1 MQLIK
6 DLWAVVQAVLAVV
19 KTLVGYVRAVILAVE
34 TLIGKIAHKKA
45 EVAVSAPEVSPVVD
59 TPIPTSVAPTPAV
72 PAPVTNENG
81 ATITVAQ

>member
-59 TPIPTSVAPTPAV
+59 APVPTPVAPTP
-72 PAPVTNENG
+72 VTNEHG

>member
-34 TLIGKIAHKKA
+34 TLIGKIAHKKT
-45 EVAVSAPEVSPVVD
+45 EVAVYAPEVSPIED
-59 TPIPTSVAPTPAV
+59 TPVSTPVAPTPV
-72 PAPVTNENG
+72 VNQHG
-81 ATITVAQ
+81 ATTTVAQ

>member
-6 DLWAVVQAVLAVV
+6 DLWAVVQSVLQVI

-45 EVAVSAPEVSPVVD
+45 EVAVSAPEVSPVID
-59 TPIPTSVAPTPAV
+59 APIPTQVAPI
-72 PAPVTNENG
+72 PVTNEHG
-81 ATITVAQ
+81 ATTTVAQ

>member
-19 KTLVGYVRAVILAVE
+19 KTLVGYVRAVILVVE

-45 EVAVSAPEVSPVVD
+45 EVAISAPAVSPIVD
-59 TPIPTSVAPTPAV
+59 APVPTQVAPT
-72 PAPVTNENG
+72 PVTNENG
-81 ATITVAQ
+81 ATTTVAQ

>member
-19 KTLVGYVRAVILAVE
+19 KTLIGYVRAVILAIE

-45 EVAVSAPEVSPVVD
+45 EVAAPVAQPVE
-59 TPIPTSVAPTPAV
+59 TSTPAV

-81 ATITVAQ
+81 ATTTVAQ

>member
-19 KTLVGYVRAVILAVE
+19 KTLVGYVRAIILAVE

-45 EVAVSAPEVSPVVD
+45 EVAAPVAQPVES
-59 TPIPTSVAPTPAV
+59 TTPAV

-81 ATITVAQ
+81 ATTTVAQ